1 MNLICVCSIFL
12 PFGIIFLSID
22 VDLKISLAHHS
33 FKPTLA
39 SRNSPQ
45 LLSINPFI
53 KTYQDLKVQNSFK
66 SFSLQKVC
74 AESGEKCLLSESSK

>member
-22 VDLKISLAHHS
+22 VDLKISSAHHT

-53 KTYQDLKVQNSFK
+53 KTYQDLKSSEQFQKFFLAK
-66 SFSLQKVC
+66 SLRRVRREMFIV
-74 AESGEKCLLSESSK
+74 